1 MEEGFCIPRTHV
13 GVKAFGLVNGAMS
26 SADASQQSID
36 GTPPH
41 EGGPVG
47 GDRNSLIGSHT
58 ADPHASEHES

>member
-36 GTPPH
+36 GTPPMR
-41 EGGPVG
+41 EALWVG
-47 GDRNSLIGSHT
+47 IET
-58 ADPHASEHES
+58 A